1 VRKIKLLTQFCLGIG
16 VLPDICKDLD
26 FRPAEGGDIF
36 NRLLPANHHPD
47 DGPLC
52 QPNVLEALAACPSTS
67 TFLQL
72 LETAGLTEIFE
83 CAGPFTVL
91 APTNDAIAA
100 LDGSVYN
107 DLLKVENR
115 QQLRDLLLYHIL
127 PGRYLSDDFE
137 IGPYKTLLPDASV
150 FVTGI
155 DPVVFNDKMQ
165 IIDADKMAC
174 NGVVQVI
181 DDILI
186 PGKRFNQQ
194 LSRFARFCY
203 SWCNFCRAS

>member
-1 VRKIKLLTQFCLGIG
+1 V
-16 VLPDICKDLD
+16 
-26 FRPAEGGDIF
+26 F
-36 NRLLPANHHPD
+36 NSWLPANDHPD

-52 QPNVLEALAACPSTS
+52 QPNVLDALAACPSTS

-72 LETAGLTEIFE
+72 LETAGLSEIFV

-100 LDGSVYN
+100 LDGSVFN
-107 DLLKVENR
+107 DLLKFENR

-127 PGRYLSDDFE
+127 PGRYLSDEFE
-137 IGPYKTLLPDASV
+137 IGSYETLLPDASV

-155 DPVVFNDKMQ
+155 DPVVFNNRMQ
-165 IIDADKMAC
+165 IVDADKKAC
-174 NGVVQVI
+174 NGVVQII

-186 PGKRFNQQ
+186 PGKCYHGRS
-194 LSRFARFCY
+194 LLFASFRD
-203 SWCNFCRAS
+203 SQ